1 MVFARDYINKSLYG
15 NKLAAIL
22 LSYSACGVKLISI
35 AIYLYLIF
43 IQILNQ
49 VHKDDIYANY

>member
-15 NKLAAIL
+15 NKLAAML

-35 AIYLYLIF
+35 AIYLIF